1 MVVNLPS
8 SPAPAV
14 AQVHLRVL
22 FLVLLLVFCPLQ
34 DRLGLPAS
42 VVPTGTASPSGTP
55 SASPS
60 AEPGGFPCA
69 APSPFL
75 IRVNPSL
82 ELANREQGMSKSESR
97 VR

>member
-69 APSPFL
+69 APSPSSIAIPQAAALVSFHSQ
-75 IRVNPSL
+75 RSV
-82 ELANREQGMSKSESR
+82 A
-97 VR
+97 